1 MIKLAAIALAIVALF
16 IGAVGCFGDP
26 PYVPDV
32 PPSPVFIAGGGSSVG
47 EQVNY
52 YIHAVEYQTNGVNE
66 VVREIQTIN
75 VTNEVNGFRKMLVLR
90 VWERETLTNDWMFSG
105 QEFLMK
111 LGTNATGF
119 YKVEAV
125 IE

>member
-1 MIKLAAIALAIVALF
+1 MIKLASIALAIVALF
-16 IGAVGCFGDP
+16 IGAAVFGDP
-26 PYVPDV
+26 PYVPSS
-32 PPSPVFIAGGGSSVG
+32 PPQPVVTSNGVSSVG

-52 YIHAVEYQTNGVNE
+52 YIYACEYQTNGVNE
-66 VVREIQTIN
+66 VVREFQTIN
-75 VTNEVNGFRKMLVLR
+75 VTNEVNGFRKVLVMR
-90 VWERETLTNDWMFSG
+90 VWERESLTNDWVFSG

-125 IE
+125 FE

>member
-1 MIKLAAIALAIVALF
+1 MRGLAPILFAVCLQSSLQVIA
-16 IGAVGCFGDP
+16 DP
-26 PYVPDV
+26 PYVPAI
-32 PPSPVFIAGGGSSVG
+32 PPFPVVTTNGTSSVG

-52 YIHAVEYQTNGVNE
+52 YIHACEYQTNGVNE
-66 VVREIQTIN
+66 VVREFQMVN
-75 VTNEVNGFRKMLVLR
+75 VTNEVNGFRKVLVVR
-90 VWERETLTNDWMFSG
+90 VWERETLTDDWEFSG

-111 LGTNATGF
+111 LSTNATGF